1 MLFRSHGSSA
11 ATAAATRSLQRPV
24 RAVNVHARRVEGD
37 RRAAIVDFRLERHA
51 ILQANRSRLQVGAV
65 VTSVADRYSHLY
77 VLVCSER
84 KGRSTFQ
91 HTGNESPHPHD
102 HSLHLMSTV

>member
-1 MLFRSHGSSA
+1 MLFRSHGSSD
-11 ATAAATRSLQRPV
+11 ATAAVGAATRSLQRPV

-51 ILQANRSRLQVGAV
+51 ILQANRSRLQVGAIAAHSDTCRWATNTCTV
-65 VTSVADRYSHLY
+65 

-84 KGRSTFQ
+84 IVGSTLQ
-91 HTGNESPHPHD
+91 HTGNESPPA
-102 HSLHLMSTV
+102 

>member
-65 VTSVADRYSHLY
+65 VTSVADRYSHVY

-91 HTGNESPHPHD
+91 HTGNESSHPHD
-102 HSLHLMSTV
+102 HFRHLMSTV

>member
-11 ATAAATRSLQRPV
+11 AAAAAAAAAVGVATRSLQRPV

-51 ILQANRSRLQVGAV
+51 ILQANRSRLQSRLQVGDV
-65 VTSVADRYSHLY
+65 VA
-77 VLVCSER
+77 
-84 KGRSTFQ
+84 
-91 HTGNESPHPHD
+91 
-102 HSLHLMSTV
+102 HSDTCRWATDTVMYTY